1 METLMIRNK
10 IDGIRDACLKE
21 LGKAV
26 DLQDI
31 NAIKIKYLGKNG
43 ELTAVLKSIKEVA
56 PSERPAIGKCIN
68 EVHEIVDSKI
78 SLKESVIKEELE
90 KKRLYDELLDVTLS
104 TQYDGIGALNPL
116 TQIKKDITDIFVHLG
131 FDIKDGPEIEFEYF
145 NFTALNI
152 PKDHPSRNSSDTF
165 YISDKL
171 LLRTQTS
178 AVQVHVM
185 KTHEPPIR
193 IVCPGKVYR
202 PDDDATHSPMFQQ
215 IEGLVIDR
223 SVTLRDLKSLLE
235 EFARSFFSSTT
246 KVRFRPSHFPFTE
259 PSVEV
264 DLSCNKCGGSGC
276 NLCKHTGWIELLGAG
291 VVHPRVLKECGLD
304 SNVYKGIAFGIGVE
318 RAAMIKYGI
327 HDMRLL
333 FDNDIR
339 ILKQFK

>member
-1 METLMIRNK
+1 MRNK